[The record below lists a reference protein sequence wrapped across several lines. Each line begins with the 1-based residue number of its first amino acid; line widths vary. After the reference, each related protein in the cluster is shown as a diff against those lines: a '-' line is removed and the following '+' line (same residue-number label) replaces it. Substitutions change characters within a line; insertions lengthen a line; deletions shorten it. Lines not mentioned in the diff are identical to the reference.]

1 MTNIYY
7 PYESHTSLEVQV
19 SPEERA
25 VESAKKSI
33 ERKIQSLRDL
43 DPGLKQAAATIGK
56 AIVEGDLP
64 QVQRALSK
72 HNQEVQF
79 LKKLGNIVGATL
91 TCPGVTFM
99 ETCVA
104 KWKFGGDQHN
114 TEIAILSI
122 RLNNARRTLCLSSE
136 PRFGFKVFGPPRGA
150 ENSSTAV
157 ELNEDPRLLLKQ
169 IARVVA
175 LYADSGPPPFSV
187 KQEPGS

>member
-7 PYESHTSLEVQV
+7 PYESHTSLQPPL
-19 SPEERA
+19 SPEEQA
-25 VESAKKSI
+25 VANAKQNI
-33 ERKIQSLRDL
+33 ERKMQSRRDIDPAIQ
-43 DPGLKQAAATIGK
+43 QAAATIGK

-64 QVQRALSK
+64 HLQRALSR
-72 HNQEVQF
+72 HNQEIDF

-91 TCPGVTFM
+91 SCPGVTFM

-104 KWKFGGDQHN
+104 SWKFSGDQNN
-114 TEIAILSI
+114 TDIAILSV
-122 RLNNARRTLCLSSE
+122 RLNNARRTLCLASE
-136 PRFGFKVFGPPRGA
+136 PRFGTKVFGPPRGA

-175 LYADSGPPPFSV
+175 MYSDSGPPPPGI
-187 KQEPGS
+187 PGS